1 MTFKLRSGNKPTFKN
16 MGSSPVKQTTD
27 YAANLTGGEAIKSR
41 TAASKEER
49 LKDEIAYKKLRE
61 TELRKT
67 LEEAPWSETRK
78 KENISMVDED
88 GNPITDKSNVIS
100 ATGKGGFDYDHTA
113 SSDENINKY
122 KSKEQIRQDHK
133 DRKLKSKMSDLEYT
147 KDEKYADK
155 QSKRFDKYQRA
166 RGTGKMGLRFNWKN
180 MLLGDSI
187 AAGFSVDKQENII
200 ADKMTKAAEKRRD
213 KAFKKEQKDK
223 RKDRKKYYKP
233 YQEYKKN
240 IGTDQ
245 EAISFEEYVAEEKR
259 KNK

>member
-78 KENISMVDED
+78 KENISMRDKE
-88 GNPITDKSNVIS
+88 GNIVGETIS
-100 ATGKGGFDYDHTA
+100 ATGEGGYDYTQDRDT
-113 SSDENINKY
+113 NINKY
-122 KSKEQIRQDHK
+122 KSKEQIKQDHK
-133 DRKLKSKMSDLEYT
+133 NRKLESKLSDGKYT

>member
-1 MTFKLRSGNKPTFKN
+1 
-16 MGSSPVKQTTD
+16 
-27 YAANLTGGEAIKSR
+27 
-41 TAASKEER
+41 
-49 LKDEIAYKKLRE
+49 
-61 TELRKT
+61 
-67 LEEAPWSETRK
+67 
-78 KENISMVDED
+78 
-88 GNPITDKSNVIS
+88 
-100 ATGKGGFDYDHTA
+100 
-113 SSDENINKY
+113 
-122 KSKEQIRQDHK
+122 
-133 DRKLKSKMSDLEYT
+133 
-147 KDEKYADK
+147 
-155 QSKRFDKYQRA
+155 
-166 RGTGKMGLRFNWKN
+166 MGLRFNWKN

>member
-61 TELRKT
+61 AELRKT

-88 GNPITDKSNVIS
+88 DNPITDKSNVIS
-100 ATGKGGFDYDHTA
+100 ATGEGGYDYTQDRDA
-113 SSDENINKY
+113 NINKY
-122 KSKEQIRQDHK
+122 KSKEQIKQDHK
-133 DRKLKSKMSDLEYT
+133 NRKLESKLSDGKYT